1 MYPVNNN
8 TSGASID
15 QETFRVQIFS
25 SGPER
30 FTGHGADFLLG
41 TGGINVHSQELG
53 KNLG

>member
-15 QETFRVQIFS
+15 QEMFRMQIFS
-25 SGPER
+25 SAPER

-41 TGGINVHSQELG
+41 TREINVHSQQLG